1 MMTSAAR
8 QPVLEE
14 EHDHRD
20 VDHQAISQRV
30 GVLPELR
37 FDPQPPR
44 QPAVH
49 LIGDRGGKD
58 DGGRPAVPLVSPRQ
72 QHHEDRYEREPRD
85 RQRIWQLRDRGGDC
99 AGTHGT
105 RIVATR
111 LRARKRP
118 CPGAR
123 PRDRPRDSHSDRPWS
138 VRKAARIRRMA
149 RTLTLPGF
157 VNAHSHG
164 FQRALRGRAA
174 GADFWA
180 WRETMLAEAE
190 RQTPHSVGAEYEHV
204 YREQLAAGYTAVGEA
219 HYLGYDEALAAGE
232 AAQAAGIGSC
242 CSTRHTAAEG
252 STASARNRRPRTSQ
266 TSSGWRRR
274 LARGACTPL
283 RARVPAGLAGRDRKL
298 RRIHPAAAPRA
309 RLRAA
314 ARDRGVRRRAWAAPG
329 RVARRDGLPWAA
341 DDGRPRD
348 ACR

>member
-49 LIGDRGGKD
+49 LIGDRGGGKD

-123 PRDRPRDSHSDRPWS
+123 PRDRPRDIPPRLSLQVSKSGENPPHGANADP
-138 VRKAARIRRMA
+138 ARLR
-149 RTLTLPGF
+149 
-157 VNAHSHG
+157 
-164 FQRALRGRAA
+164 QRSL
-174 GADFWA
+174 
-180 WRETMLAEAE
+180 
-190 RQTPHSVGAEYEHV
+190 
-204 YREQLAAGYTAVGEA
+204 
-219 HYLGYDEALAAGE
+219 
-232 AAQAAGIGSC
+232 
-242 CSTRHTAAEG
+242 
-252 STASARNRRPRTSQ
+252 
-266 TSSGWRRR
+266 
-274 LARGACTPL
+274 
-283 RARVPAGLAGRDRKL
+283 ARVPAGATWTSGGSRLLGLAGDDA
-298 RRIHPAAAPRA
+298 RRGGAPDAAQRGRGVRA
-309 RLRAA
+309 RLSRAA
-314 ARDRGVRRRAWAAPG
+314 RRRLHRG
-329 RVARRDGLPWAA
+329 G
-341 DDGRPRD
+341 
-348 ACR
+348 